1 MHAYLRSPEPVTATW
16 LTDVLRAA
24 GALQWGAVSAVQS
37 RPTDAFNSRT
47 RRLALSYEAGALGA
61 CPTRLI
67 LKQPIDADWARE
79 AGADEVRFYQLAAT
93 LDPRPPAVVPCYGAA
108 LDEAS
113 GDSYLLLLDVSAT
126 HAHPV
131 TREQQIGLAES
142 VPPDDAIRQVV
153 GALARHHAFWWD
165 HSLLHAGHFAVGYWS
180 RDAERF
186 RLYQER
192 RRAAWARLLAD
203 AGSALPADIR
213 DRYDDILGRIDR
225 HWARA
230 LEPRFRARTHL
241 TLVHGDAYFPN
252 FLCPRPDV
260 TAETYLIDW
269 QSPAVDLAGYD
280 LANVLATFW
289 TRAQRHEGQREQ
301 RILEH
306 YHRTLVAHGVS
317 GYSWEDLLADY
328 RAGLIFWLL
337 MPVQDGG
344 DSAPHSYWWPKMQC
358 LLAAFNDWGCDEL
371 LR

>member
-1 MHAYLRSPEPVTATW
+1 MDMPTEPIAPAW

-24 GALQWGAVSAVQS
+24 GALERGSVSAVQAL
-37 RPTDAFNSRT
+37 PTDAFNSRT
-47 RRLALSYEAGALGA
+47 RHLALSYEPGAAGD

-93 LDPRPPAVVPCYGAA
+93 LDPPPPAIVPCYGAA

-142 VPPDDAIRQVV
+142 VPPDDATRQVTE
-153 GALARHHAFWWD
+153 ALARHHACWWD
-165 HSLLHAGHFAVGYWS
+165 HPLLHAGHFAVGYWS

-186 RLYQER
+186 RLYVER
-192 RRAAWARLLAD
+192 RRAAWERLLAD
-203 AGSALPADIR
+203 DGGSLPREVRA
-213 DRYDDILGRIDR
+213 RYDGVLGRIER

-230 LEPRFRARTHL
+230 LAPRFGTRTHL
-241 TLVHGDAYFPN
+241 TLVHGDAFFPN
-252 FLCPRPDV
+252 FLCPRPGV
-260 TAETYLIDW
+260 PAETYLIDW

-280 LANVLATFW
+280 LANLLATFW
-289 TRAQRHEGQREQ
+289 TREQRREGQREQ
-301 RILEH
+301 RILAH
-306 YHRTLVAHGVS
+306 YYRTLVAHGVR
-317 GYSWEDLLADY
+317 GYGWEDLLADY

-344 DSAPHSYWWPKMQC
+344 DGAPSSYWWPKMQC
-358 LLAAFNDWGCDEL
+358 LMDAFDDWGCGAL
-371 LR
+371 LQ